1 MSLFSKFTSL
11 FHSKSAVN
19 IHQTELN
26 KFQEIL
32 NSIMGPYVQF
42 DLKQMTKMMA
52 QYLTT
57 NDSYIDSVFSYLQ
70 EYKPSPGSTALIQ
83 LLAVI
88 HQMFHCTDITQEIS
102 IKLKDC
108 RMKKIEQQ
116 DSDNLVTEP
125 DLMTRM
131 KNEQFYT
138 EMNVS
143 EDLNITQFTYA
154 YFSYLQR
161 LAANID
167 LYRAACRNS
176 YPYLSD
182 KDQVE
187 PKLMFLWHYKMQN
200 LINSAAILLKSEMNI
215 SEIQKYIY
223 FDVWRFQSF
232 ICFEVEKI
240 IDKYI
245 TLPNSDALSLYE
257 IYSESK
263 RHYDQLMK
271 FKDTTKRL
279 KLQIPVQ
286 CQIENNEL
294 QEFLNF
300 VSRLKVLNQM
310 AFKKSLKV
318 PNKQNPCMGIPQKNP
333 QLLHLRSSSGKHKND
348 QERLNSEESM
358 EEKDKVIDMI
368 ECKKK
373 MKKIHIRG
381 QSTFQFN

>member
-11 FHSKSAVN
+11 FHSNSAVN
-19 IHQTELN
+19 IHQSEQN

-32 NSIMGPYVQF
+32 SSIMGPYVQF

-52 QYLTT
+52 QYLTK
-57 NDSYIDSVFSYLQ
+57 NDSYIDILFNYIQ
-70 EYKPSPGSTALIQ
+70 EYKPIAGSTALIQ
-83 LLAVI
+83 LLSVI

-108 RMKKIEQQ
+108 RIKKIEQQ
-116 DSDNLVTEP
+116 DQDNLVTEP

-143 EDLNITQFTYA
+143 EDLSIQQFTYA

-176 YPYLSD
+176 YPYLND
-182 KDQVE
+182 KDHVE

-200 LINSAAILLKSEMNI
+200 LINTAAILLKSEMNI

-257 IYSESK
+257 IYCESK
-263 RHYDQLMK
+263 RHYEQLMK

-279 KLQIPVQ
+279 KLQTPIQ
-286 CQIENNEL
+286 CQLDNNEL

-300 VSRLKVLNQM
+300 ISKLKVLNQM

-333 QLLHLRSSSGKHKND
+333 QLLHLRSSSGKNRND

-358 EEKDKVIDMI
+358 EEKDKVIDMS
-368 ECKKK
+368 ETKKK

-381 QSTFQFN
+381 QSTFQLN

>member
-42 DLKQMTKMMA
+42 DLKQMTKTMA

-57 NDSYIDSVFSYLQ
+57 NDSYIDSLFSYMQ

-108 RMKKIEQQ
+108 RIKQIEQQ

-131 KNEQFYT
+131 KHEQFYT

-143 EDLNITQFTYA
+143 EDLSITQFTYA

-263 RHYDQLMK
+263 RHYDQLLK

-333 QLLHLRSSSGKHKND
+333 QVRFNVYFSYFIYDPPQAN
-348 QERLNSEESM
+348 
-358 EEKDKVIDMI
+358 
-368 ECKKK
+368 
-373 MKKIHIRG
+373 IRM
-381 QSTFQFN
+381 TKRD